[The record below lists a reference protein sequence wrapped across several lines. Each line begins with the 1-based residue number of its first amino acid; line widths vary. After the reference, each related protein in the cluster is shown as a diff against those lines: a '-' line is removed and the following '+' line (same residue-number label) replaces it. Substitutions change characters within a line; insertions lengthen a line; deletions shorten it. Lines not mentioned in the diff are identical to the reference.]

1 MNPFGLGG
9 VWFCSLTNGL
19 FYCCSLYVCVL
30 VSLLSKAGYVCSG
43 VGSLLLNPLS
53 TSSSR
58 TGVSTNF
65 I

>member
-9 VWFCSLTNGL
+9 GVVLYPCKWIILLL
-19 FYCCSLYVCVL
+19 FFVCVL
-30 VSLLSKAGYVCSG
+30 VSLLSKAGYVCSD

>member
-9 VWFCSLTNGL
+9 GVVLYPYKWIILLL
-19 FYCCSLYVCVL
+19 FFVCVL